1 MKFTNIFSRLLAVF
15 GIVFIFS
22 VSGWGASYA
31 SFSINNVSQP
41 EGSTTGSMTFAITIS
56 GYCRKNT
63 TYTVNWATADN
74 TAKAGTDY
82 TTSSGIANYTQGN
95 NTNSS
100 GTCGSINI
108 TIPTLGGTAITSS
121 RQFYINLTNA
131 TPTSG
136 SYQANISDAQGIGTI
151 TPPPL
156 PVVTSSQ
163 SFNVSSG
170 ATAGTQIGTV
180 ATTGG
185 TPTNFSIASGNT
197 DNIFSIDHSGLISVA
212 STVPTTPTSYTLSVT
227 ATNFAGT
234 STAQNVTIIV
244 LPNFTCA
251 NPKPFTPIFST
262 NVSGKLV
269 MIGNTSLCYNV
280 NGQCSDPGTKNN
292 NDINMMNNDYDNVFG
307 TNDYATTTVNSSA
320 AQLVMP
326 TGKKVLWAGLF
337 WQGYMVGW
345 TNAQKAT
352 GQQIKYKWE
361 TDSYH
366 VVNNAQMNWV
376 YFDSSRMYYESYVD
390 ITSYVNAHG
399 AGYYWV
405 GDLATSTGQPTGG
418 SFGAWSLAVVYQ
430 DDAENFSNIT
440 VYDGYQAIAGSADVT
455 NALSYAQSNGCST
468 SNTGLG
474 SQVSSTLSGF
484 LTPSSGTVNSSFSV
498 FAGEGDI
505 SLTGDSGTITDK
517 TGTAHYLTNALN
529 PSNNIMN
536 STISN
541 NGVTVTTGRPYYS
554 PNSLGADIDTY
565 DTSGIMSNQ
574 QTSTTITLSTTGDG
588 YMPGMYAIST
598 QLYLPS
604 LCYYQSF
611 FDANG
616 NILSN
621 PKKGDTITVAT
632 WLSNMQKGSNSNNLD
647 TALNVQV
654 GMALDT
660 TNLQYVA
667 ESTKIKNIGDINYTT
682 KTDINDSDLATFNT
696 NTSSANWS
704 LGLGATSTS
713 GGTFYPNP
721 TGSNSSKAYV
731 TYQAKIEQDGN
742 ISVNNL
748 YTVSFVNGTTL
759 AYTSNAPLKLCADIN
774 TSIGVVPAA
783 LGNFNVVNQSFTGT
797 TDPTSSTDSL
807 NALPTQIVGK
817 PFQVQVLS
825 LATDN
830 QTLQAY
836 TDNDVNVTMIATP
849 DYSTCTDDTCK
860 TNACKAAVPLT
871 SWYPVN
877 FNNSSSV
884 LMSFTYSKAIKN
896 ASFKIQQGSGTNA
909 VYVCSRDVFAVRPD
923 RFILTAPTGQD
934 IGLLKSGIVY
944 NFSLLAAQYNSS
956 LQSLDY
962 NVSGITNTN
971 GLLSL
976 NPTLYNIHGNPDST
990 LHGTLSLST
999 NSFDIQN
1006 GLATNVVDM
1015 SFDDVAKVDMQV
1027 IDKTW
1032 AQVDI
1037 TNGDTPANCTGA
1049 WICGDTNATF
1059 IPDHFALSGVG
1070 LYNNNNTGFTYL
1082 SDDLNMSARVGLT
1095 VTAQN
1100 ALSAT
1105 TQNFSSGSW
1114 ENPVNIYLTVPTIS
1128 GLTSIKHDINST
1140 IDLGFNHG
1148 ALTIPWNETN
1158 SSQQLLFNFKRDV
1171 NSPKNPFVV
1180 LGSNIDLNSS
1190 SLYTSSSSN
1199 TANISGSNVATQDA
1213 TFLYG
1218 RTFAPRYRFTGNN
1231 GNANIFYEA
1240 YCGSDGNKSM
1250 LPTGSI
1256 GDSSSIGWYLNVN
1269 HNAATDG
1276 NITAIVEKN
1285 LTNTVTNSSTLPLT
1299 TSNGVSTAT
1308 LIYHGTTFPYK
1319 TTMQD
1324 AASSWLIYNPDNSN
1338 ATTND
1343 FQVEFYGGSNN
1354 WTGHNNNTTTTDSV
1368 AAPVTSK
1375 RILW

>member
-15 GIVFIFS
+15 GIVLLLG
-22 VSGWGASYA
+22 VSGWGSCGTSNGSWTPSSTAQTGSVTNSAEYYTILVP
-31 SFSINNVSQP
+31 SSGILNISVQNTYTG
-41 EGSTTGSMTFAITIS
+41 GSTRTLTATLYPDNGQCTTTSLWNNTIVKNSTRSS
-56 GYCRKNT
+56 GNISVTAGT
-63 TYTVNWATADN
+63 TYTLKLV
-74 TAKAGTDY
+74 
-82 TTSSGIANYTQGN
+82 SSSSN
-95 NTNSS
+95 NTGYSL
-100 GTCGSINI
+100 TGSIPLPPI
-108 TIPTLGGTAITSS
+108 V
-121 RQFYINLTNA
+121 
-131 TPTSG
+131 TSG
-136 SYQANISDAQGIGTI
+136 QQ
-151 TPPPL
+151 
-156 PVVTSSQ
+156 
-163 SFNVSSG
+163 FNVNPG
-170 ATAGTQIGTV
+170 TTAGTQIGTV

-197 DNIFSIDHSGLISVA
+197 GSIFSIDRSGLISVA

-227 ATNFAGT
+227 ASNNAGT
-234 STAQNVTIIV
+234 STAQNVTIAIV
-244 LPNFTCA
+244 AIPTVDSGRSFA
-251 NPKPFTPIFST
+251 IRNPLNTQNIT
-262 NVSGKLV
+262 GGIAI
-269 MIGNTSLCYNV
+269 IGNTVLCDQDSHGNCIDY
-280 NGQCSDPGTKNN
+280 NN
-292 NDINMMNNDYDNVFG
+292 NDGQQLSNSQLNLKYVDVDG
-307 TNDYATTTVNSSA
+307 NSSTYDSSQA
-320 AQLVMP
+320 KLSIPSTATV
-326 TGKKVLWAGLF
+326 VWAGLYT
-337 WQGYMVGW
+337 QGYMNGQSQSQS
-345 TNAQKAT
+345 TNLLQQNPTYLTIPSIGTVSSYPSNIDFYSNGSSGYTYDTYAPVPQLIGKAA
-352 GQQIKYKWE
+352 
-361 TDSYH
+361 S
-366 VVNNAQMNWV
+366 VVNGWV
-376 YFDSSRMYYESYVD
+376 
-390 ITSYVNAHG
+390 TG
-399 AGYYWV
+399 ANIQTY
-405 GDLATSTGQPTGG
+405 TGTDNSGLG
-418 SFGAWSLAVVYQ
+418 NYGAWTLVVVYS
-430 DDAENFSNIT
+430 DPNSTLKNIS
-440 VYDGYQAIAGSADVT
+440 VFDGYKKVANQTGYSNVT
-455 NALSYAQSNGCST
+455 
-468 SNTGLG
+468 
-474 SQVSSTLSGF
+474 VPVSGF
-484 LTPSSGTVNSSFSV
+484 LTPTSGAVNSTLSLFV
-498 FAGEGDI
+498 GEGDKYI
-505 SLTGDSGTITDK
+505 TGDKLSLNGT
-517 TGTAHYLTNALN
+517 YLNSTNAFYSVITGVTDN
-529 PSNNIMN
+529 PSFINNEGIDIQNFDVGVDGN
-536 STISN
+536 SSHPQIIGNGASN
-541 NGVTVTTGRPYYS
+541 ANITMTTTQ
-554 PNSLGADIDTY
+554 DTFFP
-565 DTSGIMSNQ
+565 SMVAF
-574 QTSTTITLSTTGDG
+574 TTE
-588 YMPGMYAIST
+588 
-598 QLYLPS
+598 LYTPS

-611 FDANG
+611 LDVNG
-616 NILSN
+616 NPLSN
-621 PKKGDTITVAT
+621 PKKGDTITIAT
-632 WLSNMQKGSNSNNLD
+632 WFSDMQKNSNSADLE
-647 TALNVQV
+647 TALKVQV
-654 GMALDT
+654 GMSLDT
-660 TNLQYVA
+660 KNLQYVIN
-667 ESTKIKNIGDINYTT
+667 STNIKNIGASNYSTQ
-682 KTDINDSDLATFNT
+682 TDSNDTDLTYFNG
-696 NTSSANWS
+696 TSSVANWN
-704 LGLGATSTS
+704 LGTNANSSS
-713 GGTFYPNP
+713 GGTFNPNP
-721 TGSNSSKAYV
+721 NGANSLKAYV
-731 TYQAKIEQDGN
+731 TYKATIQQDGN
-742 ISVNNL
+742 ISINNQ
-748 YTVSFVNGTTL
+748 YNVSYVNGVTQAL
-759 AYTSNAPLKLCADIN
+759 TSNVPLKLCADIN
-774 TSIGVVPAA
+774 TSIGVEAA
-783 LGNFNVVNQSFTGT
+783 TGIFNVVYPANFTGN
-797 TDPTSSTDSL
+797 TDPLSSTDPK

-825 LATDN
+825 LAADL

-836 TDNDVNVTMIATP
+836 SANDVNVTMIVTP
-849 DYSTCTDDTCK
+849 DYSQCSDDTCK
-860 TNACKAAVPLT
+860 SGLCEAAIPITTWQQVPFNDT
-871 SWYPVN
+871 S
-877 FNNSSSV
+877 SA
-884 LMSFTYSKAIKN
+884 LMNFTYSKAIKN

-1171 NSPKNPFVV
+1171 NSPKNPFFV

-1256 GDSSSIGWYLNVN
+1256 GDSSSVGWYLNVN

-1276 NITAIVEKN
+1276 KITAITEKN
-1285 LTNTVTNSSTLPLT
+1285 LTNTVTNSSTLPLS

-1324 AASSWLIYNPDNSN
+1324 TASSWLIYNPDNSS